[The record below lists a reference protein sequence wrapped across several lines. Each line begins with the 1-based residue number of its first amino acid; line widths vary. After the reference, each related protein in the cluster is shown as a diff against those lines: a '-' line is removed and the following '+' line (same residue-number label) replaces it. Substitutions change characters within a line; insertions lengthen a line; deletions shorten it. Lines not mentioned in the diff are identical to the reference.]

1 MKANNFFAFSLL
13 FIQPI
18 FMASN
23 LVVARGGVEYVPPI
37 SLAFWRW
44 TLVFLI
50 LLPFTYVSLK
60 KNYKTMK
67 KEYKK
72 LFFLGATGCG
82 ICGAFP
88 FLAGQT
94 TTVTN
99 MGIIYTSSPI
109 FIILISS
116 IFFNEKINLTK
127 IIGLISCLIGVFA
140 IIIKGDL
147 NLLINLNFTIGD
159 LWMLAAAIGWALYSI
174 YLFYWKTKLEIF
186 QRFTLIALFG
196 AISLLPFYVGEE
208 IFFERTIF
216 NREFFIWV
224 IFAAISPGIIA
235 FTLYTIAQKRLGA
248 SLTGFTLYIFTIY
261 LMFIFTLSITIIF
274 ITQIVFYK
282 VYPKQP
288 LMLYSLKNQE
298 QVEAWAD
305 IYTEMKNRWKKSIL
319 VGFFAYVLLTVSLL
333 K

>member
-1 MKANNFFAFSLL
+1 MSAKTNNLFALSLL
-13 FIQPI
+13 FVQPI

-44 TLVFLI
+44 TLVFFI

-60 KNYKTMK
+60 KNYHIMK

-72 LFFLGATGCG
+72 IFFLGATGCG

-109 FIILISS
+109 FIILISA
-116 IFFNEKINLTK
+116 IFFYEKINTTK
-127 IIGLISCLIGVFA
+127 VIGLISCLIGVFA
-140 IIIKGDL
+140 IIVKGDL

-186 QRFTLIALFG
+186 QRFTLIAFFG
-196 AISLLPFYVGEE
+196 AISLLPFYIGEE
-208 IFFERTIF
+208 IFFEKTTF
-216 NREFFIWV
+216 TKEFFMWV
-224 IFAAISPGIIA
+224 VFAAISPGIIA
-235 FTLYTIAQKRLGA
+235 FTLYTMAQKKLGA

-261 LMFIFTLSITIIF
+261 GAIYGYFLFEEKLENYHLIGTVLVFIG
-274 ITQIVFYK
+274 
-282 VYPKQP
+282 VYLAKK
-288 LMLYSLKNQE
+288 KN
-298 QVEAWAD
+298 V
-305 IYTEMKNRWKKSIL
+305 KKI
-319 VGFFAYVLLTVSLL
+319 
-333 K
+333 

>member
-1 MKANNFFAFSLL
+1 
-13 FIQPI
+13 
-18 FMASN
+18 MASN
-23 LVVARGGVEYVPPI
+23 LVVARGGVEFVPPI

-44 TLVFLI
+44 TLVFFI
-50 LLPFTYVSLK
+50 LLPFTYMSLK
-60 KNYKTMK
+60 KNFKIIE

-109 FIILISS
+109 FIILISG

-127 IIGLISCLIGVFA
+127 VIGLISCLIGVLV
-140 IIIKGDL
+140 IIIKSDL
-147 NLLINLNFTIGD
+147 KLLINLNFTIGD

-174 YLFYWKTKLEIF
+174 YLFYWKTKLKIF
-186 QRFTLIALFG
+186 QRFTLIAFFG
-196 AISLLPFYVGEE
+196 AVSLLPFYIGEE
-208 IFFERTIF
+208 IFFEKTVF
-216 NREFFIWV
+216 SREFFMWV

-235 FTLYTIAQKRLGA
+235 FTLYTMAQKKLGA

-261 LMFIFTLSITIIF
+261 GAIYGYFLFEEKFENYHLIGTVLVFIG
-274 ITQIVFYK
+274 
-282 VYPKQP
+282 VYLAKK
-288 LMLYSLKNQE
+288 KNVQK
-298 QVEAWAD
+298 
-305 IYTEMKNRWKKSIL
+305 I
-319 VGFFAYVLLTVSLL
+319 
-333 K
+333 